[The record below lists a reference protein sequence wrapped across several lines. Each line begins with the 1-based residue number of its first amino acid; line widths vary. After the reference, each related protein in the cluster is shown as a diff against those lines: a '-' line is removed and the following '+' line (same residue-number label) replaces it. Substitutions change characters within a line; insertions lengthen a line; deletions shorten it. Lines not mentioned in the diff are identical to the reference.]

1 VKRKP
6 PTQWSAADLRKLR
19 ELAGL
24 SDLDPADEKDR
35 AKLTAAVEVAK
46 ASAGVAAQF
55 TKVVKVEIDA
65 AKAMSEFGVTS
76 ASVALED
83 QRKQIGGRG

>member
-1 VKRKP
+1 MN
-6 PTQWSAADLRKLR
+6 TTADIRDFLAKQMR

-24 SDLDPADEKDR
+24 SDLDPSNEQDR
-35 AKLTAAVEVAK
+35 ARLTAAVEVAK

-55 TKVVKVEIDA
+55 TQVVKVEIDA

-83 QRKQIGGRG
+83 QRKQIGGQG